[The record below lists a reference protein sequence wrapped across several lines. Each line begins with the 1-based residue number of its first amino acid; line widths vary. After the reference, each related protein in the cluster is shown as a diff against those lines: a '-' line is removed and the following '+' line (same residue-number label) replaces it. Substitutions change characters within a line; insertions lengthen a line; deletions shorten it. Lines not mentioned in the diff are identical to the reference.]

1 MSVKCGNGTISI
13 VTIVSQCCRKPNKLQ
28 GWHVVEINNVL
39 PTNSSVKE
47 NQLVRID
54 LDLNSLDLESTRNM
68 SVAYLKLL
76 V

>member
-1 MSVKCGNGTISI
+1 MVLLASRLLSASVVGNRT
-13 VTIVSQCCRKPNKLQ
+13 NLQ
-28 GWHVVEINNVL
+28 GWHAIEIKNVL
-39 PTNSSVKE
+39 PTNSNVKE